1 MNLELEFYANIK
13 AQKIR
18 KRIQE
23 LHEYAETLPDWVR
36 AETPYGVKIANSK
49 LHVGPGY
56 EIYTTK
62 GKLKDKCNADMVH
75 LWDVVPDLLA
85 EVERQMR
92 KLSRTRVELL
102 PARRQWDLLDVI
114 YVSVVAIGTLITAY
128 VVFS

>member
-23 LHEYAETLPDWVR
+23 LHEYAETLEDWVS
-36 AETPYGVKIANSK
+36 AESDGVKISEAK
-49 LHVGPGY
+49 LHVGPEY
-56 EIYTTK
+56 KIYDSK
-62 GKLKDKCNADMVH
+62 GKLKDKCNADMVR

-85 EVERQMR
+85 DVEWQMR
-92 KLSRTRVELL
+92 KMRKTKAELL
-102 PARRQWDLLDVI
+102 PARRQWDLLDVT